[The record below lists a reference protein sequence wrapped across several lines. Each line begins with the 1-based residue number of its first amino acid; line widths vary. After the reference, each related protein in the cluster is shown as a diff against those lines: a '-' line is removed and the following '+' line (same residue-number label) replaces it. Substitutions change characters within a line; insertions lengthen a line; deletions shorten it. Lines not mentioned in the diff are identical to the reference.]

1 MAVADLRRR
10 LFESASNSTA
20 AATDGAGGG
29 TTGKSGAGMRYT
41 LPLIKEATKN
51 FSKKLCIGYGAC
63 GPVYKAR
70 LHGKM
75 CAVKV
80 LESTNEYDALQVRAY
95 LYLNVVAAAAA
106 AAAALAVA
114 ALAAAAAAADAAT
127 AAAAAVVP
135 AF

>member
-1 MAVADLRRR
+1 
-10 LFESASNSTA
+10 
-20 AATDGAGGG
+20 
-29 TTGKSGAGMRYT
+29 MRYT

-95 LYLNVVAAAAA
+95 LYLNVA

-114 ALAAAAAAADAAT
+114 ALAAAAAAATAAAAAAAADAAT